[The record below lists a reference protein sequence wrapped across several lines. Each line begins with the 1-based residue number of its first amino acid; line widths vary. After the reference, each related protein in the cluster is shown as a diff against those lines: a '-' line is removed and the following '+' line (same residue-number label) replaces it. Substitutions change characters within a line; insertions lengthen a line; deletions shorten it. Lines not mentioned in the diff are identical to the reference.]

1 MSDLHAAI
9 DEQRAMWPERPIRE
23 PESVVEHDRDEAR
36 TLRNLEDAGAL
47 SRDPGGPTRAEAE
60 ADEGAGGW

>member
-36 TLRNLEDAGAL
+36 TLRNLEDHGAL
-47 SRDPGGPTRAEAE
+47 DRDQPTRAEAE
-60 ADEGAGGW
+60 ADERALS